1 MKKYHNKANG
11 EPIKHQDVVV
21 THSSMGTYSNKI
33 GSKRSRPATALMAA
47 AALVIAGG
55 VFSRSDASMK
65 EEKLLN
71 DDGSLNIA
79 SFTLPF
85 SEYASPEAKAEQAG
99 RLGRLAETQA
109 RQQGGLPTAEPGAPD
124 ILHKPWFE
132 AQWKRYPA
140 TMTSEKIAGVDV
152 QIFQPKT
159 GVARE
164 NSRRVIINLHGGAFL
179 YGWPFGSQIESL
191 PIASEGKIKVVSVN
205 YRMAPA
211 HKFPAAS
218 EDVAA
223 VYRELLK
230 SHKPSE
236 IGIYG
241 CSAGGILA
249 GEAVAWFDKVGLP
262 QPAGV
267 AIVSATL
274 SPGFGGDSAYLTP
287 RMGGYFPVPDPSKEP
302 RIPYFTKADLA
313 DPLAFPGNSPALLAK
328 FPPTLLATGTR
339 AGDMSATVKS
349 HMDLVSAGVE
359 AKLYLW
365 DGLEHCFLYNPEMPE
380 SRQAYKLINKFFA
393 DAMNR
398 KSK

>member
-1 MKKYHNKANG
+1 MTKKHYKENSVGVAHQYAVFTHNLRGAHERKFG
-11 EPIKHQDVVV
+11 I
-21 THSSMGTYSNKI
+21 
-33 GSKRSRPATALMAA
+33 KRSKPASAIIAAVVLSMAA
-47 AALVIAGG
+47 G

-71 DDGSLNIA
+71 DDGSLNIS
-79 SFTLPF
+79 SFTFPF

-99 RLGRLAETQA
+99 RLERLAETQA
-109 RQQGGLPTAEPGAPD
+109 RQRGGLATADPGAPD
-124 ILHKPWFE
+124 LLHKPWFE

-140 TMTSEKIAGVDV
+140 TMTSAKMAGVDV

-191 PIASEGKIKVVSVN
+191 PIASEGKIKVVSIN

-262 QPAGV
+262 QPAGI
-267 AIVSATL
+267 ALVSATL
-274 SPGFGGDSAYLTP
+274 APGFGGDSAYLTP

-302 RIPYFTKADLA
+302 STPYFTRADLA
-313 DPLAFPGNSPALLAK
+313 DPLAFPSNSPTLLAK
-328 FPPTLLATGTR
+328 FPATLLATGTR
-339 AGDMSATVKS
+339 AGDMSATIKS
-349 HMDLVSAGVE
+349 HMDLVSAGVD

-365 DGLEHCFLYNPEMPE
+365 DGLEHCFLYNPDMPE
-380 SRQAYKLINKFFA
+380 SRQAYKLINQFFA

-398 KSK
+398 KSQ